1 MAKDGTILIDTAI
14 ETDGFKK
21 GTKEL
26 EAACRNAAMSVE
38 NIGNKAKIALQK
50 SANMFSKQNSA
61 YAEQEKKVQGLKQQL
76 DELSKQEVYTDEFK
90 EADAEAEKLADAF
103 EALIQKQKRFIA
115 GGGSETS
122 TAYKLMDYDLERLG
136 ATMDVAI
143 RKRDEL
149 LSSGKAMQPAD
160 TSAVSSK
167 LTAES
172 EKLRHMGLNLENTY
186 ASLKNQIND
195 YSNSLKKSDKEQQK
209 NKKSG
214 KGLNNSLKTIKKG
227 FASGA
232 KSLLKY
238 VFGLE
243 TIFALFRKLRS
254 GIEEGIKNLV
264 KFDGT
269 TNKSMS
275 GITSALATLKNASAT
290 AFAPILNAVAPI
302 LTNIIN
308 LLTDAI
314 SKAGQFV
321 AALTGQKT
329 FVKAVS
335 VQKDYAKSLDST
347 SESAEKAADN
357 LSGLDEINKW
367 QSNDTST
374 ASGEDAS
381 GMFETVPIEN
391 KISSFAE
398 KVKKTLTEMFAPM
411 KAAWDE
417 YGESISGTLSRIGAK
432 FLDTNKRIGSATIE
446 WFKNVDWS
454 PLMGSID
461 NLMLKFEPLFATL
474 SDFGVNTYEKVLLP
488 LASWTMEEAAPAVI
502 NALAEAF
509 RLLDSILSP
518 LFDGIL
524 VIWDKLQ
531 PVIQWIKDVAIVA
544 INGVG
549 EIFSN
554 VADVFEEKG
563 DKIKQIFS
571 DIGQIIADV
580 WEFVSPIFDN
590 LKAAFKTVFS
600 WAAKWVSDSI
610 GKIIDVISNV
620 VAALKNVI
628 SFIKNVFSG
637 NWKAAWEDIK
647 SFFSNIWKSIINTF
661 KGIIN
666 SILSVIESFCNFFVS
681 AINLLLRG
689 INKIS
694 FDTPSWIPF
703 IGGKKFGFNI
713 PLIKDVNIPKL
724 ATGAVIPPNA
734 PFLAQLGDQKNG
746 NNLEMPEN
754 LLRQIVREESSGRE
768 PITVIAKAK
777 AKTIFEIVI
786 DEGKQRQTQ
795 TGKNPFDLATT

>member
-14 ETDGFKK
+14 ETDGFKN

-26 EAACRNAAMSVE
+26 ESACRSAANSVE

-50 SANMFSKQNSA
+50 SANLFSRQNSA

-76 DELSKQEVYTDEFK
+76 EELSRQEVYTDEFK
-90 EADAEAEKLADAF
+90 RADAEAEKLADAF

-115 GGGSETS
+115 TGGSTDS
-122 TAYKLMDYDLERLG
+122 KTYKLMDYDLEKLG
-136 ATMDVAI
+136 ASMDAAI
-143 RKRDEL
+143 SKRDKL
-149 LSSGKAMQPAD
+149 LSSGKAMQPVD
-160 TSAVSSK
+160 TTAISGK
-167 LTAES
+167 LDAET
-172 EKLRHMGLNLENTY
+172 EKLRHMGLNLETTY
-186 ASLKNQIND
+186 ASLKDQIND
-195 YSNSLKKSDKEQQK
+195 YSNSLKKSDKEQKK

-254 GIEEGIKNLV
+254 GISEGIKNLV

-290 AFAPILNAVAPI
+290 AFAPVLNAVAPI
-302 LTNIIN
+302 LTRIIN
-308 LLTDAI
+308 LLTEAI
-314 SKAGQFV
+314 TKVGQFV

-329 FVKAVS
+329 FVKAVA
-335 VQKDYAKSLDST
+335 VQKDYAESLDGT
-347 SESAEKAADN
+347 SDAAEKAADN

-374 ASGEDAS
+374 ASGKDAS
-381 GMFETVPIEN
+381 GMFETVPIES

-398 KVKKTLTEMFAPM
+398 KVKKTLSEMFAPM
-411 KAAWDE
+411 KAAWE
-417 YGESISGTLSRIGAK
+417 KYGDSISATLSKIGTK
-432 FLDTNKRIGSATIE
+432 FIDTNKRIGAATIE
-446 WFKNVDWS
+446 WFKNLDWS

-461 NLMLKFEPLFATL
+461 NLLLKFEPLFATL
-474 SDFGVNTYEKVLLP
+474 SDFGVNTYEKILLP
-488 LASWTMEEAAPAVI
+488 LAKWTMEEAAPAVI
-502 NALAEAF
+502 NDLAEAF
-509 RLLDSILSP
+509 RALNAILSP
-518 LFDGIL
+518 AFDGLMI
-524 VIWDKLQ
+524 IWEKAQ
-531 PVIQWIKDVAIVA
+531 PIIQWIKDVAIVA
-544 INGVG
+544 IRGIG
-549 EIFSN
+549 DIFSS

-563 DKIKQIFS
+563 SQIQQIFS
-571 DIGQIIADV
+571 DVGQIIQDV
-580 WEFVSPIFDN
+580 WFLVEPIFSK
-590 LKAAFKTVFS
+590 LKSTVQFVFQQ
-600 WAAKWVSDSI
+600 AAKWISASFGD
-610 GKIIDVISNV
+610 IIDVVQSV
-620 VAALKNVI
+620 VSVFKNLI

-637 NWKAAWEDIK
+637 NWSEAMNSLAEVGKSAWQ
-647 SFFSNIWKSIINTF
+647 SFVNGLKSIANAGLSILDSFANF
-661 KGIIN
+661 FIKAIN
-666 SILSVIESFCNFFVS
+666 S
-681 AINLLLRG
+681 LLRG

-694 FDTPSWIPF
+694 FDTPSWVPL

-713 PLIKDVNIPKL
+713 PLIKEVNIPKL

-754 LLRQIVREESSGRE
+754 LLRQIVREESGGRE

-777 AKTIFEIVI
+777 AKTIFEMVI

-795 TGKNPFDLATT
+795 TGKNPFDLAY